1 MGRPYAVPFFAL
13 QTPWPRPYPA
23 APRVAHL
30 PRHWQTLLGEHEEL
44 TQRGIPQTGTLNYGG
59 PVVTASG
66 LVFLAAT
73 MDSKIRAFD
82 IGNGDL
88 LWSADLPAPA
98 YSTPA
103 VYAVDGRQYVAL
115 ACGGGKLGSKS
126 SDAYVAFALPNES

>member
-1 MGRPYAVPFFAL
+1 M
-13 QTPWPRPYPA
+13 
-23 APRVAHL
+23 
-30 PRHWQTLLGEHEEL
+30 
-44 TQRGIPQTGTLNYGG
+44 
-59 PVVTASG
+59 VTASG

-82 IGNGDL
+82 IRDSEV

-126 SDAYVAFALPNES
+126 SDVYVASALPNES